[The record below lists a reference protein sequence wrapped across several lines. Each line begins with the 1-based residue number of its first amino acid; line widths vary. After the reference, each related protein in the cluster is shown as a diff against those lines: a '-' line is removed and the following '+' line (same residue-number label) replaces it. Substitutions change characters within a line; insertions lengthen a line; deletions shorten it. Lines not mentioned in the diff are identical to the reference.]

1 MEFGYLVNDCRTDQ
15 LSGDR
20 GHASFS
26 MLILIK
32 ENDIF
37 TEPKFYDRFSA
48 IAIVIA
54 ENELVGCR

>member
-1 MEFGYLVNDCRTDQ
+1 MEFGYLVNGCRTDE

-26 MLILIK
+26 LLILSK
-32 ENDIF
+32 ENNIF
-37 TEPKFYDRFSA
+37 TKPKFYDRLSA
-48 IAIVIA
+48 IAIVSA